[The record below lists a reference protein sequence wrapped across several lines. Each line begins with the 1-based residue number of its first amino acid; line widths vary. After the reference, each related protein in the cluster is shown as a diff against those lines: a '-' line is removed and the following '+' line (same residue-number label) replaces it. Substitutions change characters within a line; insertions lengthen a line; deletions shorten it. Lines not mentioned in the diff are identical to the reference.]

1 MKNAVAILL
10 VLIMILSLTACES
23 SKIKEAK
30 SIVDELV
37 AYTVEKLDAEIQLES
52 ATIDKKT
59 ALLQEKIKLT
69 ESLIEY
75 CTNDLEE
82 IYADL
87 SKEGQKE
94 VQEYIDNAYREA
106 VERYN
111 NSK

>member
-1 MKNAVAILL
+1 MKKTIAILL
-10 VLIMILSLTACES
+10 VVIMILSLTACES

-37 AYTVEKLDAEIQLES
+37 AYTVEKLDAEIELES
-52 ATIDKKT
+52 ATSDKKI
-59 ALLQEKIKLT
+59 ALLQYEIELT

-75 CTNDLEE
+75 CMNDLDE

-87 SKEGQKE
+87 SVDGQRE

-106 VERYN
+106 VEQYN